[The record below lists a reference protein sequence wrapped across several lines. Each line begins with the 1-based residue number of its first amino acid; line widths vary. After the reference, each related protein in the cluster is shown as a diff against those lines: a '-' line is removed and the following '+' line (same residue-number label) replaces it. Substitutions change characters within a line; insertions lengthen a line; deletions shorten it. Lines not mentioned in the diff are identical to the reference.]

1 MAILSI
7 KVGKRKVS
15 CAIVNEN
22 YSIASLEEVAVSE
35 GKSPVASAAEA
46 ALSLLN
52 KENVAKECI
61 TFVGAAVCPC
71 VGCACEAKKEL
82 ESALDMDVC
91 ATACINAIA
100 LGEAYVNAG
109 DVSSAIV
116 MKIGEKKI
124 DSSVV
129 IDRKVFM
136 DYAKVGGGLGY
147 FVINKDGYECSC
159 GKKGCLQAYTSAD
172 GIRRTA
178 EEAGF
183 DGTTLSEIFDA
194 ADAGNENAIAAKNA
208 YVSHLAC
215 GLTNIIN
222 LFQPE
227 ELIIMG
233 SLTELG
239 ERLYAPLMDIVLREQ
254 YTKHSP
260 NKGKVRFSAPD
271 PKVVLIGAALLGR

>member
-7 KVGKRKVS
+7 AVGSRKISAALVD
-15 CAIVNEN
+15 EN
-22 YSIASLEEVAVSE
+22 YNITAFSEAEVSTEKPA
-35 GKSPVASAAEA
+35 VASAVELTL
-46 ALSLLN
+46 ALLAR
-52 KENVAKECI
+52 ENVSKDDISFA
-61 TFVGAAVCPC
+61 GAAVCSC
-71 VGCACEAKKEL
+71 VGCYCEVASEL
-82 ESALDMDVC
+82 ESALGMKVC
-91 ATACINAIA
+91 ATTKINALA
-100 LGEAYVNAG
+100 LGEAYTRG

-124 DSSVV
+124 ESSVV

-159 GKKGCLQAYTSAD
+159 GKKGCLQAYTSAN

-178 EEAGF
+178 EDAGF
-183 DGTTLSEIFDA
+183 SGTTLSEIFDA

-233 SLTELG
+233 SLTDLG
-239 ERLYAPLMDIVLREQ
+239 DRLYAPLMDIVLREQ

-260 NKGKVRFSAPD
+260 NKGKVRFSAPSQ
-271 PKVVLIGAALLGR
+271 KTFLIGAALLGR

>member
-1 MAILSI
+1 MAILSVA
-7 KVGKRKVS
+7 VGGRKVR
-15 CAIVNEN
+15 AALVDEN
-22 YSIASLEEVAVSE
+22 YNITAFAEAEVVAEKTAATYAAELALTLLDNETVAKDSIA
-35 GKSPVASAAEA
+35 
-46 ALSLLN
+46 
-52 KENVAKECI
+52 
-61 TFVGAAVCPC
+61 FVGAAVCSC
-71 VGCACEAKKEL
+71 AGSACEVASEL
-82 ESALDMDVC
+82 ESALGMKVC
-91 ATACINAIA
+91 ATTSVNALA
-100 LGEAYVNAG
+100 LGEAYTRG

-116 MKIGEKKI
+116 MKIGENKI
-124 DSSVV
+124 ESSVV
-129 IDRKVFM
+129 IDHKILA
-136 DYAKVGGGLGY
+136 DYKSVGGGLGY

-159 GKKGCLQAYTSAD
+159 GNKGCLQAYTSAN

-227 ELIIMG
+227 ELIVMG
-233 SLTELG
+233 PLTELG
-239 ERLYAPLMDIVLREQ
+239 DRLMVPLMDIVLREQ

-260 NKGKVRFSAPD
+260 NKGKVSFSAPN
-271 PKVVLIGAALLGR
+271 PKVVLLGAALLGR